1 MTEQLNLQAETEPL
15 TVDEISYRDAVA
27 ELDRILD
34 DLDRDD
40 VDIDVLG
47 DKLRRANLLIATL
60 QARIERTRE
69 EVEVILDSNAPDQ
82 TG

>member
-27 ELDRILD
+27 E
-34 DLDRDD
+34 LDRDD